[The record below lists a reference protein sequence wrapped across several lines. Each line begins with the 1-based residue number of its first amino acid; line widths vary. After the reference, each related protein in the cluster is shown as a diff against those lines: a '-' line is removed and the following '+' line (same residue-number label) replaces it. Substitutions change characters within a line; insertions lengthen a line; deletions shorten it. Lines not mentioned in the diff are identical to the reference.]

1 MSDFT
6 KDWQDVSDEVIGTE
20 SRDCE
25 QEETQPVC
33 DGSGASEESADVCD
47 NQTQNDGN
55 ACEPEVA
62 SSEDVCET
70 NDGES
75 AETVTDAG
83 ENEVASGED
92 VGDCEGD
99 KVPDVADATVAQNSD
114 LQPSEDGSDNKG
126 NEVPRKSFIEK
137 LPPKIRKLIE
147 YVQSHEDVRQ
157 MVMFFLFSIL
167 CGLSQMIVTYAL
179 SAGLKLSPSLASNFD
194 WFVFHFE
201 TSAEFVGF
209 LIGSVVGQTLTFL
222 LNRKKTFNRPD
233 YLVLRAIMYTVMAIV
248 IIIMQ
253 TYLGGVVTTACYRA
267 KADAD
272 GFLELLF
279 NLTGQAVAGIAALVV
294 SFLCNKFLVMR
305 DWGKKKR
312 EREQVAQN
320 SLANESESV
329 ENAVDTAELDGAT
342 EA

>member
-6 KDWQDVSDEVIGTE
+6 KDWQDVSDGVLGTE
-20 SRDCE
+20 SQACE
-25 QEETQPVC
+25 QEDATVC
-33 DGSGASEESADVCD
+33 DGCDASGESAEPVADVCD
-47 NQTQNDGN
+47 NQIQNGN
-55 ACEPEVA
+55 ACE
-62 SSEDVCET
+62 
-70 NDGES
+70 
-75 AETVTDAG
+75 TD
-83 ENEVASGED
+83 VASGED
-92 VGDCEGD
+92 VCNTDEAESAKTATDVCENEVASNGDVG
-99 KVPDVADATVAQNSD
+99 N
-114 LQPSEDGSDNKG
+114 NKG
-126 NEVPRKSFIEK
+126 DEVPKKSFLEK
-137 LPPKIRKLIE
+137 LSPKVRKLIE

-179 SAGLKLSPSLASNFD
+179 SAGLKLSPSLAENFD

-233 YLVLRAIMYTVMAIV
+233 YLVLRAIMYTVMAII

-272 GFLELLF
+272 GFLELVF
-279 NLTGQAVAGIAALVV
+279 NLTGQAVAGIAALIV

-312 EREQVAQN
+312 EREQSMQN
-320 SLANESESV
+320 SLSDGSENV
-329 ENAVDTAELDGAT
+329 ENAVDSAEPDGAT